1 MISCECVILP
11 FLCIIFGRSCFYECT
26 FTGKSKAKKAKCAPA
41 VEPLQEGEEV
51 TDTTG
56 KKWKLVKLLSQ
67 NTTELIYEG
76 EILGGNA
83 RKYNKG
89 TIKMVY

>member
-1 MISCECVILP
+1 MS
-11 FLCIIFGRSCFYECT
+11 
-26 FTGKSKAKKAKCAPA
+26 A

-67 NTTELIYEG
+67 STKELIYEG
-76 EILGGNA
+76 ETWYMTSGPRNVLFHHHYSVISDDKRSANTFTV
-83 RKYNKG
+83 KYLKAD
-89 TIKMVY
+89 TAVIKDM

>member
-1 MISCECVILP
+1 M
-11 FLCIIFGRSCFYECT
+11 
-26 FTGKSKAKKAKCAPA
+26 PA

-67 NTTELIYEG
+67 STTELIYEG
-76 EILGGNA
+76 ETWYMTSGQIILLLVMRIHPANTYTVKCLKA
-83 RKYNKG
+83 DTTVVKEKY
-89 TIKMVY
+89 I